1 VTRRFVEISTV
12 RFVQDTHPLRA
23 LLEEA
28 ARGRFPPP
36 DGAVRVMPAPP
47 GRFDAVVAF
56 TAHHVIAADVEP
68 DETLAHLP
76 SPDLGAPVNA
86 EFLAWLG
93 SRLGS
98 PPGSLDVV
106 LGAPGLLGASA
117 DPLLREAGR
126 RTHDRVDRAER
137 YREGVSVYSDPDE
150 TAVVVLGSGLAGRR
164 EISLEVDEAARG
176 RGLGRRLV
184 LAARTLVPRG
194 ESVFA
199 QVAPGNA
206 ASLRAFLAAGF
217 TPIGS
222 EVLFLRGWSG

>member
-1 VTRRFVEISTV
+1 
-12 RFVQDTHPLRA
+12 
-23 LLEEA
+23 
-28 ARGRFPPP
+28 
-36 DGAVRVMPAPP
+36 M
-47 GRFDAVVAF
+47 
-56 TAHHVIAADVEP
+56 
-68 DETLAHLP
+68 
-76 SPDLGAPVNA
+76 NA

-117 DPLLREAGR
+117 DPLLREPGR

-137 YREGVSVYSDPDE
+137 YREGVSVYSNPDE
-150 TAVVVLGSGLAGRR
+150 TAVVILGSGLAGRR

-222 EVLFLRGWSG
+222 EVLFLRA